1 MNYLLSVNAFDKRN
15 HKISVQYNAGRVIHV
30 GGGKGNLA
38 MKCISCV
45 SQFQ

>member
-15 HKISVQYNAGRVIHV
+15 HKISVQYNAGHVIHV
-30 GGGKGNLA
+30 GGEGNLA